1 MYHVSPQ
8 GVDERMINVLYY
20 YYYLRTMRSSG
31 PTSWTSKRRR
41 GPFLSRQGGSRH
53 VMSTVVLVTLYT
65 LTSVTVLLGTTV
77 NTTQLLHTEGVG
89 HICYTVKV
97 CSWEPLQTQ
106 RSCYTLK
113 VLDTSVTQ

>member
-1 MYHVSPQ
+1 MYHVSAQ
-8 GVDERMINVLYY
+8 GVDERMINIHDY

-65 LTSVTVLLGTTV
+65 LTSVTVLLGTAA
-77 NTTQLLHTEGVG
+77 NTTQLLHTEGVETALLG
-89 HICYTVKV
+89 HTCYTVKA
-97 CSWEPLQTQ
+97 
-106 RSCYTLK
+106 
-113 VLDTSVTQ
+113 LDTSVTQ